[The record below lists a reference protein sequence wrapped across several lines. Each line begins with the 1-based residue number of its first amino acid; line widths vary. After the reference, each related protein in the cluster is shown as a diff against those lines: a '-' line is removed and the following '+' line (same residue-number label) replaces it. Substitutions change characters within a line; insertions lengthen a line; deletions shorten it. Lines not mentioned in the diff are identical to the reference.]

1 MTRRAGW
8 LVRGQ
13 APPIRH
19 VETRPPFDALTAV
32 LAGLLAG
39 AVFVVV
45 LEADLRLT
53 GRNVDDLTLLGG
65 PFLREPRR
73 ARAAGAAI
81 HAVNSVALAALYTRL
96 ADRLPGPP
104 WLRGVLFANVENGL
118 LYPLTAFEDRQPAI
132 RDGRLDRYWSWSAF
146 LQSIPRHVAYGVALG
161 SVYHRLRRD

>member
-1 MTRRAGW
+1 MTGRTGW
-8 LVRGQ
+8 SAQAQ
-13 APPIRH
+13 APPTRPA
-19 VETRPPFDALTAV
+19 ETRPPFEARAAV

-39 AVFVVV
+39 AAFVVV

-81 HAVNSVALAALYTRL
+81 HAVNSVALAALYARL

-104 WLRGVLFANVENGL
+104 WLRGVLFATVENGL
-118 LYPLTAFEDRQPAI
+118 LYPLAAFEDLHPAI